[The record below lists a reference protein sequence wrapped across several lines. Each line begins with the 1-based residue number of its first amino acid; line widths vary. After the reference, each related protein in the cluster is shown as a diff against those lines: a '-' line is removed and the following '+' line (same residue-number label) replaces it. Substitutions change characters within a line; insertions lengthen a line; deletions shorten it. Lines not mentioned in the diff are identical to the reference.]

1 MEQYWS
7 EIITFLITLGST
19 YGMMTTQIKN
29 QKAEIEEI
37 KAQLS
42 EYQKDHDLL
51 IRVDTK
57 VDGINDSIKEIKD
70 LIKNKRS
77 KK

>member
-7 EIITFLITLGST
+7 EIITFLVTLGSA
-19 YGMMTTQIKN
+19 YGMMTAQIKN
-29 QKAEIEEI
+29 QKSEIEEI
-37 KAQLS
+37 KEQLA

-57 VDGINDSIKEIKD
+57 VDGINYSIKELKD
-70 LIKNKRS
+70 LIENKRS

>member
-7 EIITFLITLGST
+7 EIITFLVTLGST

-37 KAQLS
+37 KAQLT

-57 VDGINDSIKEIKD
+57 VDGINDSIRELKD

>member
-7 EIITFLITLGST
+7 EIITFLVTLGST

-29 QKAEIEEI
+29 QKLEIEEI
-37 KAQLS
+37 KEQLA

-57 VDGINDSIKEIKD
+57 VDGINDSIKELKD
-70 LIKNKRS
+70 LIENKRS
-77 KK
+77 KR

>member
-7 EIITFLITLGST
+7 EIITFLVTLGST
-19 YGMMTTQIKN
+19 YGIMTTQIKN

-37 KAQLS
+37 KAQLT

-57 VDGINDSIKEIKD
+57 VDGINDSIRELKD

>member
-7 EIITFLITLGST
+7 EIITFLVTIGST

-29 QKAEIEEI
+29 QKSEIEEI
-37 KAQLS
+37 KEQLA

-57 VDGINDSIKEIKD
+57 VDGINDSIKELKD
-70 LIKNKRS
+70 LIENKRS

>member
-7 EIITFLITLGST
+7 EIITFLVTLGST
-19 YGMMTTQIKN
+19 YGIMTTQIKN

-37 KAQLS
+37 KAQLT

-57 VDGINDSIKEIKD
+57 VDGINDSIKELKD

>member
-7 EIITFLITLGST
+7 EIITFLVTLGST

-29 QKAEIEEI
+29 QKLEIEEI
-37 KAQLS
+37 KEQLA

-57 VDGINDSIKEIKD
+57 VDGINDSIKELKD
-70 LIKNKRS
+70 LIENKRS

>member
-7 EIITFLITLGST
+7 EIITFLVTLGST

-37 KAQLS
+37 KAQLT

-57 VDGINDSIKEIKD
+57 VDSINDSIKELKD
-70 LIKNKRS
+70 LIKD
-77 KK
+77 KKE

>member
-1 MEQYWS
+1 MENYWS
-7 EIITFLITLGST
+7 EIITFLVTLGSSWGVMRT
-19 YGMMTTQIKN
+19 EIKN
-29 QKAEIEEI
+29 QKQEIQEI
-37 KAQLS
+37 KDQLA

-57 VDGINDSIKEIKD
+57 VDGINDSIKELKT
-70 LIKNKRS
+70 LIENKRS